1 MKNDKDGS
9 IKNLKTFKNQKSV
22 MLKLGEFLTT
32 YSHLFSKLIHI
43 RLNWRKRIA
52 ETKYYK
58 MFYQMNI
65 IIYQKFSPSSTENPF
80 KNLLNAS

>member
-9 IKNLKTFKNQKSV
+9 IKNLKTFKNQKSY
-22 MLKLGEFLTT
+22 F
-32 YSHLFSKLIHI
+32 HLFSRLIHI

-52 ETKYYK
+52 ETKCYK

-65 IIYQKFSPSSTENPF
+65 IIYQKFSPGSTENPF